1 MGVKEIENIDQPNSL
16 LTPVKLET
24 PGLIVIL
31 GATATGKTGLAISLA
46 TQLGLPI
53 ICADSRQVY
62 RGMDIGTAKPS
73 LEERVGI
80 DHFLIDLVNPD
91 QGFSLAEYQLEA
103 QNLIDRFHQQSITP
117 ILVGGTGMYIKSII
131 HGMKIPRVSAQPQ
144 LRSQLQDLGQVYCH
158 QLLAQ
163 VDPDTLI
170 HPNDQYRTLRALEV
184 FYVTGKPL
192 SQLQAENPPSYPI
205 LQIGLET
212 PANHRQLVSDRIE
225 KMLDQGWLTEI
236 ESLQNK
242 YGEENAL
249 LKTLGYGEMSDY
261 LSDRTTLNEAKTK
274 TITHTMQF
282 AKQQRTWFR
291 NTGSQRY
298 KIHWRDRSNLEIESL
313 LDLIHDR
320 ENWQVHSNDNRTNHS
335 TQKQDH

>member
-1 MGVKEIENIDQPNSL
+1 VLKIVKFEL
-16 LTPVKLET
+16 

-46 TQLGLPI
+46 KQLGLPI

-73 LEERVGI
+73 LEERAGI
-80 DHFLIDLVNPD
+80 DHYLIDLVDLD
-91 QGFSLAEYQLEA
+91 QAFSLAEYQIEA
-103 QNLIDRFHQQSITP
+103 QNLIDHFHQQNISP
-117 ILVGGTGMYIKSII
+117 LLVGGTGMYIKSII
-131 HGMKIPRVSAQPQ
+131 HGMRIPRVSAQPQ
-144 LRSQLQDLGQVYCH
+144 LRSQLQQLGQSHCH
-158 QLLAQ
+158 QLLRQ
-163 VDPDTLI
+163 VDPDSLI
-170 HPNDQYRTLRALEV
+170 HPNDQVRTLRALEV

-192 SQLQAENPPSYPI
+192 SQLQSEMPPKYPI

-212 PANHRQLVSDRIE
+212 PPNHRQLVSDRLE
-225 KMLDQGWLTEI
+225 QMLDRGWLQEI
-236 ESLQNK
+236 ETLQNQ
-242 YGEENAL
+242 YGKDHTL

-261 LSDRTTLNEAKTK
+261 LSDRTSFNEAKTK

-298 KIHWRDRSNLEIESL
+298 KIHWQDCRSDRSSLEVETL
-313 LDLIHDR
+313 LDLIHNR
-320 ENWQVHSNDNRTNHS
+320 ENWQIHSHDN
-335 TQKQDH
+335 